1 VNKGLWASRRAV
13 LSAIACAGL
22 CGRGALAAI
31 GEGRPLRMIV
41 PQAPGG
47 AADFTARLLAEELS
61 IRFGRLVVVDNRP
74 GGGMIV
80 GTHAMAMAAP
90 DGNTFGMVLSPH
102 AVNQAMRRHMPYN
115 ALTDFEPVCLGGHSI
130 IVLVA
135 HPRLPVRSV
144 AELID
149 MARRTDP
156 PLQYASLGMG
166 SVTHLAGE
174 LLAIEAVV
182 PLAHVPYTD
191 SAQVYPALLGGD
203 LMLAFVTL
211 ESALP
216 YIRSQ
221 RLRALGITS
230 AKRAERYP
238 EIPTIS
244 ESLPGFE
251 LIGFYGFVAPART
264 PAPFIQTLSG
274 EIMRALQTP
283 RIRERLA
290 AGGLDVS
297 VAPPAAFAAFLRQQ
311 IDKYMLLARR
321 TGITLDS

>member
-1 VNKGLWASRRAV
+1 
-13 LSAIACAGL
+13 
-22 CGRGALAAI
+22 
-31 GEGRPLRMIV
+31 
-41 PQAPGG
+41 
-47 AADFTARLLAEELS
+47 
-61 IRFGRLVVVDNRP
+61 
-74 GGGMIV
+74 
-80 GTHAMAMAAP
+80 
-90 DGNTFGMVLSPH
+90 
-102 AVNQAMRRHMPYN
+102 
-115 ALTDFEPVCLGGHSI
+115 
-130 IVLVA
+130 
-135 HPRLPVRSV
+135 
-144 AELID
+144 
-149 MARRTDP
+149 
-156 PLQYASLGMG
+156 
-166 SVTHLAGE
+166 VTHLAGE

-230 AKRAERYP
+230 AKRADRYP

>member
-230 AKRAERYP
+230 AKRADRYP

>member
-1 VNKGLWASRRAV
+1 MNKGLWASRRAV

-80 GTHAMAMAAP
+80 GTHAIAMAAP

-130 IVLVA
+130 ILLVA

-174 LLAIEAVV
+174 LLAIEAAV

-264 PAPFIQTLSG
+264 PAPFIETLSG
-274 EIMRALQTP
+274 EIMRTLQTP